1 MRGKRGTRE
10 QLWFFLGAISPSW
23 IVWQCSSILGI
34 SLVTMVPSTWSLNF
48 AAVLALLAIT
58 IPLVSSK
65 PLLVTILAAALTA
78 WIGQVCLAFAFGAG
92 GRRFGHCV
100 WNVGAVGP
108 TLVVRLTSFP
118 DSGETRGFT
127 LQKGVKP

>member
-1 MRGKRGTRE
+1 MLLTLIAFAILLVISWPVALIVLV
-10 QLWFFLGAISPSW
+10 LWPIIWLITLPFRLLGLFI
-23 IVWQCSSILGI
+23 G
-34 SLVTMVPSTWSLNF
+34 
-48 AAVLALLAIT
+48 AVLALLAIT

-118 DSGETRGFT
+118 DSGETGGFT